1 MVLPRRIDE
10 PSPLD
15 PLILLPI
22 PDVLPTS
29 PQPDLDPLLSTL
41 LSQIDSQGPK
51 DSLEAGGVDTSR
63 KIPIT
68 ALTASI
74 RAINRKSQI
83 LLNAARSSVAQERDV
98 LDQSDSVLR
107 GVEYERERVREEIER
122 CKDYV
127 PEYEALD
134 LPDAESFLA
143 QADENVSSALPSKDS
158 EEYEQAL
165 MIARLEFELEEI
177 TKREAL
183 VAQLTQDRDSLI
195 KAKKE
200 IKIKFDAVD
209 VHLAGFTRSANA
221 VASKLK
227 DVADLPAP
235 TSVSMQASTSAS
247 GNPVSAAPTPSAQAA
262 APSPAL

>member
-22 PDVLPTS
+22 PDTLPTS
-29 PQPDLDPLLSTL
+29 PQGDLDPLLTTL
-41 LSQIDSQGPK
+41 LSQIDAQTQHQDDRSAGTGPG
-51 DSLEAGGVDTSR
+51 AGKV
-63 KIPIT
+63 PIT

-83 LLNAARSSVAQERDV
+83 LLNAARGSVAQERDA

-127 PEYEALD
+127 PEYEALE
-134 LPDAESFLA
+134 LPDAESFLS
-143 QADENVSSALPSKDS
+143 QAGESVLSSLPSQESD
-158 EEYEQAL
+158 EYEQAL
-165 MIARLEFELEEI
+165 MIARLESELEEI
-177 TKREAL
+177 TKREVL
-183 VAQLTQDRDSLI
+183 VAQLTQDRDALI

-227 DVADLPAP
+227 DVADLPIPAP
-235 TSVSMQASTSAS
+235 TSSSMQASSSTSEI
-247 GNPVSAAPTPSAQAA
+247 P
-262 APSPAL
+262 PSPLPASSPTA

>member
-22 PDVLPTS
+22 PDTLPAS
-29 PQPDLDPLLSTL
+29 PQADLDPLLSTIL
-41 LSQIDSQGPK
+41 TQLGPPDETK
-51 DSLEAGGVDTSR
+51 DETGQS
-63 KIPIT
+63 PMT

-74 RAINRKSQI
+74 RAITRKSQI

-122 CKDYV
+122 CKDYS
-127 PEYEALD
+127 PEYESLD
-134 LPDAESFLA
+134 LLDASSFLA
-143 QADENVSSALPSKDS
+143 QADETVLSQLPPTDS
-158 EEYEQAL
+158 EDYEQAL
-165 MIARLEFELEEI
+165 MIARLESELEEI
-177 TKREAL
+177 TKREVH
-183 VAQLTQDRDSLI
+183 VAQLTQDRDALI

-221 VASKLK
+221 VSSKLK
-227 DVADLPAP
+227 DVGDLPAP
-235 TSVSMQASTSAS
+235 SSSAMQAQVTTSTM
-247 GNPVSAAPTPSAQAA
+247 GNPAHTTATQLVQGAATPS
-262 APSPAL
+262 PSS